1 MKFTNYLSLIF
12 ALGLLQSTNALAE
25 RPAAFENSADAAPA
39 ASYTELQQNDQ
50 DSVTSDGRPAAN
62 DVTSETRTSG
72 DVLAIPPAA
81 PQTVEAE
88 PELMKKLDFPRRGMK
103 QDKVE
108 EQLGR
113 PIEIIPA
120 VGKPP
125 ISRWV
130 YDDRIVYFEY
140 ASVIHVV
147 AR

>member
-1 MKFTNYLSLIF
+1 MKSITH
-12 ALGLLQSTNALAE
+12 LGLLFTLGLLLSPATFAE
-25 RPAAFENSADAAPA
+25 RPADFETEVDTAPVTTSATPA
-39 ASYTELQQNDQ
+39 QESM
-50 DSVTSDGRPAAN
+50 STSPDGGRPAAY
-62 DVTSETRTSG
+62 DVKTETRTSG
-72 DVLAIPPAA
+72 DVMNM
-81 PQTVEAE
+81 PQAEVQAMVAE

-103 QDKVE
+103 QEKVQQ
-108 EQLGR
+108 QLGR

-140 ASVIHVV
+140 TSVIHVV

>member
-1 MKFTNYLSLIF
+1 MKLITH
-12 ALGLLQSTNALAE
+12 LGLLFTFGLLLSPATFAE
-25 RPAAFENSADAAPA
+25 RPAAFENEPNAVP
-39 ASYTELQQNDQ
+39 TT
-50 DSVTSDGRPAAN
+50 TSPEPVQVNQTTMDDGRPAAY
-62 DVTSETRTSG
+62 DVTTETRTSG
-72 DVLAIPPAA
+72 DVMNM
-81 PQTVEAE
+81 PQAEDQSMVAE

-108 EQLGR
+108 AEMGR

>member
-1 MKFTNYLSLIF
+1 MKPITHLSLLF
-12 ALGLLQSTNALAE
+12 AFGLLLSPAVFAE
-25 RPAAFENSADAAPA
+25 RPASFDEPEEIAPVSPDASFQQDTSA
-39 ASYTELQQNDQ
+39 NN
-50 DSVTSDGRPAAN
+50 GRPAAY
-62 DVTSETRTSG
+62 DVTTKTQQSG
-72 DVLAIPPAA
+72 DVLAMPQAQD
-81 PQTVEAE
+81 QTVAE

-103 QDKVE
+103 QDKVQ

-113 PIEIIPA
+113 PLEIIPA

-140 ASVIHVV
+140 SSVIHVV